1 MEKNRYFIVDSG
13 EKMLSIAE
21 TIEDAM
27 RKNNY
32 HFVSYL
38 TSQDHYLAVEEI
50 DEDEFLNHFKKYK
63 ENANS

>member
-1 MEKNRYFIVDSG
+1 MEKNRFFIIDTG

-27 RKNNY
+27 RKNGY

-38 TSQDHYLAVEEI
+38 TSQYHYLAIEEI

-63 ENANS
+63 ENANT

>member
-1 MEKNRYFIVDSG
+1 MEKNRFFIIDTG

-50 DEDEFLNHFKKYK
+50 DDF
-63 ENANS
+63 

>member
-1 MEKNRYFIVDSG
+1 MEQNRFFIIDTG

-27 RKNNY
+27 RKNGY

-38 TSQDHYLAVEEI
+38 TSQDHYLAVEEV
-50 DEDEFLNHFKKYK
+50 DEEEFLNHFKSYK
-63 ENANS
+63 